1 MLALFCPRACAPLP
15 TAAIKFPVQL
25 EKAWLLASV
34 LGFTLDVGVYH
45 TFSLFVR
52 SVMKLL
58 VSEEVGGGKAG
69 RARGHPCTFVICT
82 RRSRALPYVFELAY
96 WCLFEDDCEWLRMG
110 LAPSAMRC
118 AEIKGGLRCVSVRI
132 SVRCVCMCCE
142 GA

>member
-1 MLALFCPRACAPLP
+1 MLALFRPCASLP

-58 VSEEVGGGKAG
+58 VSGKVDGGKAG
-69 RARGHPCTFVICT
+69 RAHCASHAKVSGSLLCLRAHLLVSIRG
-82 RRSRALPYVFELAY
+82 
-96 WCLFEDDCEWLRMG
+96 
-110 LAPSAMRC
+110 
-118 AEIKGGLRCVSVRI
+118 
-132 SVRCVCMCCE
+132 
-142 GA
+142 